1 MNGMSVN
8 YKKLWHILIDRD
20 MKKKDLEEAAQLTH
34 YQMTKLANNKNVTTD
49 VLGRIC
55 KVLNCNTDDIIEFV
69 ENEDQ

>member
-1 MNGMSVN
+1 MAEKTIVS

-55 KVLNCNTDDIIEFV
+55 KVLDCSTDDIMEFT
-69 ENEDQ
+69 D

>member
-55 KVLNCNTDDIIEFV
+55 KVLNCNTDDIMEFV